1 MSGTAESKSQSARR
15 FLVDFVMF
23 VSALGTIVTG
33 VVLWLCVGKG
43 PTGQKF
49 FLGLHRHEWG
59 DLHTFFSLAFVVLVV
74 VHLIQHWGWIRIVA
88 LKQVRRRAGIW
99 RILKTTGATMLV
111 LATVW
116 ACFAAFG
123 KNPESYGQ
131 RGRARA
137 AYRQP
142 RIQQNEAYQMPAS
155 TSGRRLRRGWTRS
168 EPHIEQPQLETDV
181 AE

>member
-1 MSGTAESKSQSARR
+1 MSGAAESKSQSARR

-23 VSALGTIVTG
+23 VSALGAMLTG

-43 PTGQKF
+43 PDGQKF

-59 DLHTFFSLAFVVLVV
+59 DLHTFFSLAFVALVV
-74 VHLIQHWGWIRIVA
+74 VHLIQHWAWIRIVA
-88 LKQVRRRAGIW
+88 LKQVGRRAGI
-99 RILKTTGATMLV
+99 RSILKTAGAAVFV
-111 LATVW
+111 LGTIW

-123 KNPESYGQ
+123 SNNESYSQG
-131 RGRARA
+131 GRARA
-137 AYRQP
+137 GYRQP
-142 RIQQNEAYQMPAS
+142 RVQQNEAYQIPAS

-168 EPHIEQPQLETDV
+168 EPQIGQPQLETDV